1 MFAAI
6 LICGL
11 TVYSCK
17 QDPKPTQTVLTG
29 MTATGVTLYDSVTYS
44 YEYDDQYRL
53 VRSKAIRTN
62 SDYVII
68 DYQFTYSDG
77 HITVKGPA
85 NESYHTYE
93 CTLDSEGRI
102 THMDETSVPN
112 DSTTI
117 IRHFDYTYDAEGH
130 IKSAFKI
137 TENVSNAGV
146 TENYTWEGEEI
157 KSIST
162 TDGSLFVEYETSDAP
177 AQAMFTA
184 IGYDSYFSEL
194 CTQGCFGTLP
204 AHMPSKRTMTAT
216 LSIPGMP
223 PYVTINNY
231 SYTLNAEGR
240 LATFT
245 DTNDANDRK
254 VSYTFIWEER

>member
-1 MFAAI
+1 
-6 LICGL
+6 
-11 TVYSCK
+11 
-17 QDPKPTQTVLTG
+17 
-29 MTATGVTLYDSVTYS
+29 MTATGVALYDSVTYS

-62 SDYVII
+62 SDYVIL

-85 NESYHTYE
+85 YESSHTYE

-117 IRHFDYTYDAEGH
+117 IRHFDYTYDAEGR
-130 IKSAFKI
+130 IESAFKI
-137 TENVSNAGV
+137 TENDNSVGV
-146 TENYTWEGEEI
+146 TENYTWEDEEI
-157 KSIST
+157 RSIST
-162 TDGSLFVEYETSDAP
+162 YETSDAP

-204 AHMPSKRTMTAT
+204 AHMPSKRTITDT
-216 LSIPGMP
+216 LPIPGMP
-223 PYVTINNY
+223 PM
-231 SYTLNAEGR
+231 
-240 LATFT
+240 
-245 DTNDANDRK
+245 
-254 VSYTFIWEER
+254 